1 MRAMNQRVIEKFR
14 TGGDMGGMPR
24 ARMLLLTTT
33 GRHTGQPHT
42 TPMMFVRVDGALLV
56 VASNSGA
63 SRDPDWYC
71 NLVANPSVTVEIGTV
86 EIGTGEIGS
95 EHFAA
100 IARPVG
106 ADRRSAL
113 WQDVIGQIPMYAQ
126 HQASTSRE
134 IPLVELIRPE
144 SG

>member
-1 MRAMNQRVIEKFR
+1 
-14 TGGDMGGMPR
+14 MGGMPR

-33 GRHTGQPHT
+33 GRRTSRPHT
-42 TPMMFVRVDGALLV
+42 TPMMFVRTGGSLVV

-63 SRDPDWYC
+63 PRDPDWYR
-71 NLVANPSVTVEIGTV
+71 NLVANPSVTVEIGTG
-86 EIGTGEIGS
+86 EIGTGEIGT
-95 EHFAA
+95 ERFAA
-100 IARPVG
+100 TARSVG

>member
-1 MRAMNQRVIEKFR
+1 MFRA
-14 TGGDMGGMPR
+14 GGDMGGMPR
-24 ARMLLLTTT
+24 ARMLLLTTAGRRT
-33 GRHTGQPHT
+33 GRPHT
-42 TPMMFVRVDGALLV
+42 TPMMFVRTGGSLVV

-63 SRDPDWYC
+63 PRDPDWYR
-71 NLVANPSVTVEIGTV
+71 NLVANPSVTVEIGTG
-86 EIGTGEIGS
+86 EFGTER
-95 EHFAA
+95 FAA
-100 IARPVG
+100 TARPVG